1 LRGKAELI
9 DGGREGDNNQLN
21 FKLKSLDSKGGNPEM
36 WKVKVMAAS
45 AETWKEHSI
54 TAG

>member
-1 LRGKAELI
+1 LTEPRKAN
-9 DGGREGDNNQLN
+9 NNQLN

-36 WKVKVMAAS
+36 WKVKVAA
-45 AETWKEHSI
+45 APAQTRKERSI